1 MGLLGDGNRS
11 YRRAQSRPG
20 ARPGRF
26 VRLWRADESSAQ
38 PRKQLARGRARLGV
52 EPDLVAEV
60 ISPNETVEDVRL
72 KLRDY
77 QAIKTRLVL
86 LVYSITKETEVHMLD
101 DTARVYREGDTL
113 EFPEVL
119 PGFRLEV
126 AKLFTR

>member
-1 MGLLGDGNRS
+1 M
-11 YRRAQSRPG
+11 
-20 ARPGRF
+20 
-26 VRLWRADESSAQ
+26 
-38 PRKQLARGRARLGV
+38 
-52 EPDLVAEV
+52 VAEV

-119 PGFRLEV
+119 PGFRLEG
-126 AKLFTR
+126 ATLFTR